1 MQTVYFDNNATTMV
15 APEVTEA
22 MLPFFGQFYGNPSSM
37 HRFGGEIM
45 GKVDEARGKIA
56 QFLNAEPDEIIFTGC
71 GTESD
76 NAALNGFAELHGP
89 QNITIITSKVE
100 HPAIITPCRNLKKKG
115 ATIIEIPVNSK
126 GELDMAAYAA
136 ALEAPGKKI
145 VSIMWANNET
155 GVVFPIRQIAQM
167 AKTAGAVMHTDAV
180 QAAGKTQIDLNDVP
194 VDLLSISGHKLHAPK
209 GIGVCYMRRGTNLPP
224 FIAGG
229 HQESGRRAGTENVPY
244 IVGLAKACEL
254 AGATMQ
260 QDIERERALRDK
272 LEQGLLAACP
282 DARINGA
289 GAERLSNTTNIS
301 FEYVEGEAIIY
312 MMSDA
317 GICAS
322 TGSACASGSLEPSHV
337 IRAMAVPFTALHG
350 SVRFSLSR
358 YTTEREVDYVLAKMP
373 EIIRE
378 LRALSPFGKGDKL
391 PVEL

>member
-155 GVVFPIRQIAQM
+155 GVVFPIKKIAQM

-229 HQESGRRAGTENVPY
+229 HQERGRRAGTENVPY